1 MSRDPVDL
9 TGVEDGVNAIE
20 ETITARI
27 MSVVAEFLV
36 LPGPSIGELPKF
48 NLCQGATPFSRAA
61 MMLSVTS
68 WRRSRFTGALA
79 DLIVGPST

>member
-48 NLCQGATPFSRAA
+48 NLGAFLAPSNLPFVF
-61 MMLSVTS
+61 LGLV
-68 WRRSRFTGALA
+68 
-79 DLIVGPST
+79 VGQPARVFI